1 MRRSLRPALLAAGL
15 LVLFPAQPLEAQVR
29 RCVLADGRVEY
40 RDRDCP
46 GDARQST
53 TRDIAVPPSA
63 LRAAMGPWRCAA
75 DPAAR
80 THPVFASTVQG
91 GIEALPAAQRTAL
104 KNALQGIA
112 LGRCGLHGQGCGDL
126 GLSVHRERTGTVFV
140 CLDGSR
146 PGELKVL
153 PDGRIVQRRGDETQ
167 ARVLDP
173 SVPFDHADSHY
184 RVDLDG
190 NRVEPAA
197 PAAGPAPA
205 LEVLARER

>member
-1 MRRSLRPALLAAGL
+1 MRRAARPALLVTAL
-15 LVLFPAQPLEAQVR
+15 LAPIALPLNAQVH

-40 RDRDCP
+40 RDRACP

-80 THPVFASTVQG
+80 THPVFATTVP
-91 GIEALPAAQRTAL
+91 GIEALPAQQGTSLR
-104 KNALQGIA
+104 NALQGIA
-112 LGRCGLHGQGCGDL
+112 LGRCGLHGQGCGDMGISL
-126 GLSVHRERTGTVFV
+126 HRERNGTVFV

-153 PDGRIVQRRGDETQ
+153 ADGRIVQRRGDEPQ

-173 SVPFDHADSHY
+173 RVPLDHADSHY
-184 RVDLDG
+184 RIDLDG
-190 NRVEPAA
+190 NRVDAA
-197 PAAGPAPA
+197 ARAAGPAPA
-205 LEVLARER
+205 LEVLERER

>member
-1 MRRSLRPALLAAGL
+1 MRRAARLALLATA
-15 LVLFPAQPLEAQVR
+15 VLAPLALPLNAQIH

-40 RDRDCP
+40 RDRACP

-53 TRDIAVPPSA
+53 PRTIAAPQSA

-91 GIEALPAAQRTAL
+91 AGIEALPAAQRTAL
-104 KNALQGIA
+104 KNALQGVA
-112 LGRCGLHGQGCGDL
+112 LGHCGLHGQGCGDL
-126 GLSVHRERTGTVFV
+126 GLSLHRERNGTVFV

-167 ARVLDP
+167 GRVLDP
-173 SVPFDHADSHY
+173 RVPPDHADSHY

-190 NRVEPAA
+190 NRVDAA
-197 PAAGPAPA
+197 PRRSSPAPA
-205 LEVLARER
+205 LEVLERER

>member
-1 MRRSLRPALLAAGL
+1 MRRAVRPAVLATALLAPLAL
-15 LVLFPAQPLEAQVR
+15 PLNAQIH

-40 RDRDCP
+40 RDRACP
-46 GDARQST
+46 EDARESA
-53 TRDIAVPPSA
+53 TRTIDVPQSA

-75 DPAAR
+75 DPAER

-126 GLSVHRERTGTVFV
+126 GLSVHRERNGTVFV

-146 PGELKVL
+146 RGELKVL

-167 ARVLDP
+167 VRVLDP
-173 SVPFDHADSHY
+173 RVPLDHADSHY

-190 NRVEPAA
+190 NRVDAA
-197 PAAGPAPA
+197 PRTAGPAPA
-205 LEVLARER
+205 LEVLERER